1 MPGYD
6 ARGLPAVTDLLSAI
20 GREHDVRVVALR
32 HPPAGSVFDGGGFMV
47 HPLGTGAEN
56 GVSGRGR
63 VLALGIRAIQ
73 RLHAQRPFD
82 VLHAFWADEAGAVAV
97 LAGRLLHRRV
107 VVSVMGGELVAMSDI
122 GYGSALG
129 HGGRWSVGA
138 ALRGADLVTCG
149 SSTMHD
155 AVADRVPAKRLAMVP
170 LGVDL
175 DLFSPGAPRIP
186 AVGRTVL
193 SVGSL
198 EPVKDHVALLRAFA
212 LVAGDRPDVRLQLVG
227 DGTLRSPLERLA
239 ERLGIA
245 GSVEFLDRLPRE
257 RLLDLYRAAT
267 ILCVSSRH
275 EAQSMAAVE
284 AAACG
289 LPVVGTRV
297 GCLPDLGDGAR
308 TVRVGDHRALATA
321 MSSVLHHPEAR
332 RRMSAVARA
341 SAVGRYGIDAARTLW
356 SACYKGSSSGRRG
369 DTHGVP

>member
-32 HPPAGSVFDGGGFMV
+32 HPPPGPAFDGGGFTV
-47 HPLGTGAEN
+47 HRLGASADK
-56 GVSGRGR
+56 GVSGRTR
-63 VLALGIRAIQ
+63 VLAAGVRAVL

-82 VLHAFWADEAGAVAV
+82 VLHALWADEAGVVAV
-97 LAGRLLHRRV
+97 LAGRLLRRRV
-107 VVSVMGGELVAMSDI
+107 MVSVMGGELVSMPDI

-129 HGGRWSVGA
+129 RGGRWSVRLV
-138 ALRGADLVTCG
+138 LRGAHLVTCG
-149 SSTMHD
+149 SSILHD
-155 AVADRVPAKRLAMVP
+155 ALAERVPASRLRTVP

-175 DLFSPGAPRIP
+175 DVFSPRP
-186 AVGRTVL
+186 AVRTPGQRTVL

-198 EPVKDHVALLRAFA
+198 EPVKDHVTLLRAFA
-212 LVAGDRPDVRLQLVG
+212 VVSRDRRDAQLRLVG
-227 DGTLRSPLERLA
+227 HGALRSSLERLA

-245 GSVEFLDRLPRE
+245 GSVEFLGRLPRDRLP
-257 RLLDLYRAAT
+257 DLYRSAT

-289 LPVVGTRV
+289 LPIVGTRV

-308 TVRVGDHRALATA
+308 TVPVGDHRSLAAA
-321 MSSVLHHPEAR
+321 MSSALDDPEAQHQ
-332 RRMSAVARA
+332 MGGAARA
-341 SAVGRYGIDAARTLW
+341 AAIASYEIDAAGTLW
-356 SACYKGSSSGRRG
+356 SACYTGSCSDRRG
-369 DTHGVP
+369 GARGVS